1 MWRVPVGRKLRGKRP
16 DPNLREDGEEEPAK
30 ELEKVAREIKE
41 TLAKYR
47 ALEAPKAGG
56 PKESTADSINGYG
69 GEAGC
74 GLRRDMGSQDHQP
87 LPPLTPS
94 SFLSDPQL
102 CPLSVLSYP
111 LSVPQAPHPNA
122 PHSSP
127 VSAPSSSLQR
137 EGSSSF

>member
-56 PKESTADSINGYG
+56 PKESMADSINGYG

-74 GLRRDMGSQDHQP
+74 SLRRNMGSQDHRP
-87 LPPLTPS
+87 LPPLTPV
-94 SFLSDPQL
+94 FLFL
-102 CPLSVLSYP
+102 
-111 LSVPQAPHPNA
+111 
-122 PHSSP
+122 
-127 VSAPSSSLQR
+127 
-137 EGSSSF
+137 